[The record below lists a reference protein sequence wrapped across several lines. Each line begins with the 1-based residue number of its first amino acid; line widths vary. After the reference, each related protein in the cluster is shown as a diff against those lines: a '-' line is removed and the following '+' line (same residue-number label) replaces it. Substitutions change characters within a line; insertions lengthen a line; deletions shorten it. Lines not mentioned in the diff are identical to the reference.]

1 MPQIIP
7 IKDLKNTSE
16 ISDMCKKTK
25 EPIYITKNGY
35 GDMVI
40 MSMDTYEETMK
51 QLSMYRDIEISEQQI
66 EKGQTKDAKHALEEL
81 RTKLELS

>member
-16 ISDMCKKTK
+16 ISEMCHKAG

-51 QLSMYRDIEISEQQI
+51 RLSIYKDIEISEKQI
-66 EKGQTKDAKHALEEL
+66 EKGQIKDARQALGEL
-81 RTKLELS
+81 RTKYGI

>member
-16 ISDMCKKTK
+16 ISELCHKSD

-35 GDMVI
+35 GDLVI
-40 MSMDTYEETMK
+40 MSIESFENAMK
-51 QLSMYRDIEISEQQI
+51 QLKLYHDIEISEKQI
-66 EKGQTKDAKHALEEL
+66 SEGKTKEARASLASMREQTEN
-81 RTKLELS
+81 

>member
-16 ISDMCKKTK
+16 ISDLCHKSN

-40 MSMDTYEETMK
+40 MSMDIYEETMK
-51 QLSMYRDIEISEQQI
+51 RLNMYQELALSEQQI
-66 EKGQTKDAKHALEEL
+66 KEGKTKEARDSLVSMRKEYGL
-81 RTKLELS
+81 

>member
-16 ISDMCKKTK
+16 ISEMCHKAG

-40 MSMDTYEETMK
+40 MSIDTYEETMK
-51 QLSMYRDIEISEQQI
+51 RLSIYEDIEISEKQI
-66 EKGQTKDAKHALEEL
+66 EKGQIKDARQALGEL
-81 RTKLELS
+81 RTKYGI

>member
-7 IKDLKNTSE
+7 IKDMKNTSE

-25 EPIYITKNGY
+25 EPIYIKKNGY

-66 EKGQTKDAKHALEEL
+66 EKDQIKDARHALEEL
-81 RTKLELS
+81 RTKYGL

>member
-66 EKGQTKDAKHALEEL
+66 EKGQIKDARQALGEL
-81 RTKLELS
+81 MTKYGL